1 MKPKHETYIDL
12 LRSVHVIDKND
23 IDDNQTFGKY
33 SCKYLSTCK
42 HCPYLLDNKCDKT
55 RISDFPQSLEY
66 HRKTYPEDFV

>member
-12 LRSVHVIDKND
+12 LRSVHVINK
-23 IDDNQTFGKY
+23 DDMDANQKFSSY
-33 SCKYLSTCK
+33 SCKHLSTCS
-42 HCPYLLDNKCDKT
+42 HCPYILDNKCDKT